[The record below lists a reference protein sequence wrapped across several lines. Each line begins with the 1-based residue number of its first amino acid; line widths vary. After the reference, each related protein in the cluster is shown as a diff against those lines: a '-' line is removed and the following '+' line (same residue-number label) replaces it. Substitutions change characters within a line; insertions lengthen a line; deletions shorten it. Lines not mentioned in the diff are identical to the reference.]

1 MTQQDKV
8 NIVRNN
14 IIKNVQMYSS
24 CLAGRYYLYIFENQY
39 FEMYYGTENYLH
51 LTGVGTKLS
60 SSQFYNLSKSGQL
73 QSNQMFF
80 SKRFPLS
87 TAIKKTDNL
96 KDLVKFVN
104 EGYFVIKNLKTD
116 TSVYPYAITNIDQS
130 TLIGLKEEGV
140 DEIYVPKSFRVKGNI
155 FNKTINENIFEIQ
168 YILSKNDIMS
178 KYDTVLYTEKSDYS
192 SLDNC
197 IKEKIAEKILMC
209 EKNGENC

>member
-14 IIKNVQMYSS
+14 IIKNVHMYSS
-24 CLAGRYYLYIFENQY
+24 YLAGRYYLYIFENQY
-39 FEMYYGTENYLH
+39 FEMYYGTENYMH

-60 SSQFYNLSKSGQL
+60 SSQFYNLAKSGQL

-87 TAIKKTDNL
+87 TAMKKTDNL
-96 KDLVKFVN
+96 KNLGKFVN
-104 EGYFVIKNLKTD
+104 EGYFVIKDLKTD

-130 TLIGLKEEGV
+130 ILIGLKEEGV
-140 DEIYVPKSFRVKGNI
+140 DKIYVPKSFRVKGNI

-192 SLDNC
+192 GLDNC

-209 EKNGENC
+209 EKNGDDC